1 MTGAVSARRLYVLPA
16 LGTLRARRRGNE
28 MRDYS
33 LFIED
38 DRYTVPT
45 LVIVTVA
52 SDERANEIA
61 LDHLNRSDHHLSVE
75 VRTLAGI
82 VSNIRRPQSS

>member
-1 MTGAVSARRLYVLPA
+1 M
-16 LGTLRARRRGNE
+16 N
-28 MRDYS
+28 DYS

-45 LVIVTVA
+45 LVIITVA
-52 SDERANEIA
+52 NDARANEIA
-61 LDHLNRSDHHLSVE
+61 LDHLNRSDHHRSVE

-82 VSNIRRPQSS
+82 VSNIRRPGAEAIST